1 MARAPKSRPS
11 TPIGDTSAGAADGSE
26 HLADLFAVM
35 GGADIRRMFGG
46 RGVFRDGLM
55 FALQVRDDL
64 YLKVDAP
71 FSQRL
76 AELGSSPFQY
86 AGATREVTLP
96 YWRLP
101 DSALDDDDL
110 RRDLLLQALAVAH
123 AAAARKAPRSKAAKS
138 SSTKGRATLQAPGED
153 LAGSTPPDFDA
164 LGLGVPSTP
173 TGSDRQGGRAPRA
186 AGSTKAPKKAPKR
199 RGPAS

>member
-11 TPIGDTSAGAADGSE
+11 KPIGDASAGGADGAE

-35 GGADIRRMFGG
+35 GGADIRKMFGG

-64 YLKVDAP
+64 YLKVDAA

-101 DSALDDDDL
+101 DAALDDDDL

-123 AAAARKAPRSKAAKS
+123 AAAARKAPRSKTAKPS
-138 SSTKGRATLQAPGED
+138 ATKGRASPPAPAAG
-153 LAGSTPPDFDA
+153 LAASTPPDFDA
-164 LGLGVPSTP
+164 LGLGVPSAP
-173 TGSDRQGGRAPRA
+173 AGSDGQGTRAPRA
-186 AGSTKAPKKAPKR
+186 AGSAKAPKR
-199 RGPAS
+199 RDPAS